1 MLSIVLFRWLAL
13 LFLFY
18 RCQAENCKSYKKNIK
33 KINFYLFITD
43 EIKSVCLSEKPRS
56 MSINC
61 PSNKITRILKAY
73 YGYSWS
79 GDCHFIEKDCIVD
92 VPNEDLSCLGEGCSV
107 KIIDSPIILQECWN
121 LMASY
126 IQIDYECIPVEELQN
141 MCNIQESEKS
151 VGYIVTP
158 NYPSYLDMDLSCPC
172 TLSAPKGNKIAVEV
186 LDFRLPSCSQAGLTL
201 WSDSSTYT
209 HCLSIS
215 GGVLPGSESQN
226 ISMRLH
232 SEARRLNAGF
242 LLKYYCKSN
251 FFYQKKFSN

>member
-1 MLSIVLFRWLAL
+1 MPNPL
-13 LFLFY
+13 L
-18 RCQAENCKSYKKNIK
+18 Q
-33 KINFYLFITD
+33 D
-43 EIKSVCLSEKPRS
+43 QVKSVCLSEKPRS

-141 MCNIQESEKS
+141 MCTIQESERS

-158 NYPSYLDMDLSCPC
+158 SYPSYLDMDLSCPC
-172 TLSAPKGNKIAVEV
+172 TLSAPKGFTVAVEV

-201 WSDSSTYT
+201 WSDSATYT
-209 HCLSIS
+209 HCLTIA

-232 SEARRLNAGF
+232 SETRKLNAGF
-242 LLKYYCKSN
+242 LLNHCQFVN
-251 FFYQKKFSN
+251 